1 MSQYSHSAWSEDLIE
16 SPEPIYTS
24 RIIKA
29 SALIAD
35 TKVLLAEWD
44 LGQSVAENLDRARR
58 ENIFGKA
65 SRKRVEDIL
74 TIFRQRYFDD
84 ADVGTAL
91 VTLTQSGAPAQWMDP
106 LLYFFSAQNDCT
118 LRDFVAEVLYPR
130 HLAAYTDLPV
140 QVAVRAVRNWVAEG
154 KTTTPWNDRTIERV
168 AQGLMATLRDFG
180 VLQGAVNKHLTP
192 IYLPTPSFALIAFWL
207 QQRERSG
214 HLVLQSDDWRL
225 FFLPVE
231 GVERFFIEAHQEHL
245 LTYHAA
251 GSVVRIEF
259 PVADPSTARLSL
271 PKSSSGQCL
280 TEYAHVLLERA
291 R

>member
-1 MSQYSHSAWSEDLIE
+1 LTE
-16 SPEPIYTS
+16 SPAPIYTS

-35 TKVLLAEWD
+35 TNVLLAEWD
-44 LGQSVAENLDRARR
+44 LTQSVVENLDRARR

-65 SRKRVEDIL
+65 SRKRVQDIL
-74 TIFRQRYFDD
+74 KIFRQRYFDD
-84 ADVGTAL
+84 TDVGTAL
-91 VTLTQSGAPAQWMDP
+91 VTLTQNGAPTQWMDP
-106 LLYFFSAQNDCT
+106 LLYFFSAQNDRT
-118 LRDFVAEVLYPR
+118 LRDIVVDLLYER
-130 HLAAYTDLPV
+130 HRAGYTDLPI
-140 QVAVRAVRNWVAEG
+140 QVVLRAVRDWVAEG
-154 KTTTPWNDRTIERV
+154 KTTTRWGEGTIERV
-168 AQGLMATLRDFG
+168 AQGLTATLRDFG
-180 VLQGAVNKHLTP
+180 VLQGTAKKQLTP
-192 IYLPTPSFALIAFWL
+192 IYLPTPSFALIALWL

-231 GVERFFIEAHQEHL
+231 GVERFFIESHQEHL

-259 PVADPSTARLSL
+259 PAHN
-271 PKSSSGQCL
+271 L
-280 TEYAHVLLERA
+280 TEYANVLLTNQRA

>member
-1 MSQYSHSAWSEDLIE
+1 MSE
-16 SPEPIYTS
+16 SPEPTYTS

-35 TKVLLAEWD
+35 TKVLLAAWD
-44 LGQSVAENLDRARR
+44 AERSVAENLDRARR
-58 ENIFGKA
+58 ENIFGKT

-74 TIFRQRYFDD
+74 LIFRQRYFDE
-84 ADVGTAL
+84 ADVGMAL
-91 VTLTQSGAPAQWMDP
+91 VTLTQDGAPAQLIDP
-106 LLYFFSAQNDCT
+106 LLYFFSAQNDRT

-130 HLAAYTDLPV
+130 HLAGYTDLPV

-192 IYLPTPSFALIAFWL
+192 IYLPTPSFALIALWL

-214 HLVLQSDDWRL
+214 HLILQSDNWRL

-231 GVERFFIEAHQEHL
+231 GVERFFIEADQEHL

-259 PVADPSTARLSL
+259 PAAS
-271 PKSSSGQCL
+271 L
-280 TEYAHVLLERA
+280 TEYAHALLEDENERA

>member
-1 MSQYSHSAWSEDLIE
+1 MPALSD
-16 SPEPIYTS
+16 PVYTS

-35 TKVLLAEWD
+35 TKVLLSEWD
-44 LGQSVAENLDRARR
+44 LDQPMADNLDRARR
-58 ENIFGKA
+58 QNIFGKT

-74 TIFRQRYFDD
+74 LIFRQRYFDD
-84 ADVGTAL
+84 ADLGTAL
-91 VTLTQSGAPAQWMDP
+91 VTLVQGDAPAQWLDP
-106 LLYFFSAQNDCT
+106 LLYFFSAQNDRT
-118 LRDFVAEVLYPR
+118 LRDMVVEVVYPQHR
-130 HLAAYTDLPV
+130 AGYTDLPIE
-140 QVAVRAVRNWVAEG
+140 VATRAVHNWVAEN
-154 KTTTPWNDRTIERV
+154 KTTTRWGEGTMVRV
-168 AQGLMATLRDFG
+168 AQGLTATLRDFG
-180 VLQGAVNKHLTP
+180 VLRGAANKQLTP
-192 IYLPTPSFALIAFWL
+192 IYLPVESFALIALWL

-214 HLVLQSDDWRL
+214 HLVLHSDDWRL

-231 GVERFFIEAHQEHL
+231 GVERFFIESHQEHL

-259 PVADPSTARLSL
+259 PAST
-271 PKSSSGQCL
+271 L